1 MFSESASALNL
12 TDLATTFG
20 WLRRRLAVLAEPVKL
35 SRSCSVR
42 WSSRSP
48 ALPLTSC
55 RAPSGRTWASM
66 ISSIISAVR

>member
-20 WLRRRLAVLAEPVKL
+20 WLRSRLAVLAEPVKL
-35 SRSCSVR
+35 SRSCSPR

-48 ALPLTSC
+48 ALPLTSWS
-55 RAPSGRTWASM
+55 APSGRICAPM
-66 ISSIISAVR
+66 MSSTIRAVR

>member
-1 MFSESASALNL
+1 MFSESASALNR
-12 TDLATTFG
+12 TDRATTLG
-20 WLRRRLAVLAEPVKL
+20 CERSRWAVLADPVKL

-55 RAPSGRTWASM
+55 SAPSGSSPASM
-66 ISSIISAVR
+66 ISSTTRAVR